1 MDLRQLVALV
11 ALADHGTFSS
21 AARALFTVQSN
32 VSTHVSKLERDLGV
46 TLFDR
51 SRGTLTEEG
60 VVVVARARRIQGE
73 LEAII
78 ADLDSLGA
86 PAAGEIRLGVIG
98 STARWLVPGLLEAL
112 RVEHPRVRATVVEAS
127 TTSLLPQLVTG
138 LLELAIVNLPVDDPE
153 IATDALFSEDL
164 ICVTPRWHPL
174 AERSHVTLAE
184 LAEHPML
191 LAARGTALRDEIE
204 HELARS
210 GIRLQAQAEIDGV
223 RLLASLA
230 FQGYGAAILPATA
243 VPAWLEGDWNRVRL
257 DGLPRRQVGLA
268 RRAKGLLSAPARAL
282 TAIVPSVVAL
292 QGANQPGLHDLVGP
306 GDTAP

>member
-32 VSTHVSKLERDLGV
+32 MSTHVSKLERDLGV
-46 TLFDR
+46 TLYDR
-51 SRGTLTEEG
+51 SRGALTEEG
-60 VVVVARARRIQGE
+60 VVVVARARRIQVE

-86 PAAGEIRLGVIG
+86 PAAGDIRLGVIG

-112 RVEHPRVRATVVEAS
+112 RVDHPRVRATVVEAS

-164 ICVTPRWHPL
+164 ICVVPRWHAL
-174 AERSHVTLAE
+174 AERTDVTLAE
-184 LAEHPML
+184 LAEHPLL

-210 GIRLQAQAEIDGV
+210 GVRLQAQAEIDGV
-223 RLLASLA
+223 RLMASLA

-243 VPAWLEGDWNRVRL
+243 VPAWLEGDWTRVRVV
-257 DGLPRRQVGLA
+257 GLPRRQVGLA

-282 TAIVPSVVAL
+282 TAIVPAVVAL
-292 QGANQPGLHDLVGP
+292 QGANQPGLHVLVGP
-306 GDTAP
+306 GEAAP